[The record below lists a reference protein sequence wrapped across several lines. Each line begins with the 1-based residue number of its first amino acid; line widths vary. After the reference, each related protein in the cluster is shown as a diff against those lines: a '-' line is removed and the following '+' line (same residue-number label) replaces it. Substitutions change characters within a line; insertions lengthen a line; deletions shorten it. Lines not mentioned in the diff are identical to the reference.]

1 MTVTVFVIAISVV
14 KEIKELRADDG
25 AQVRGVTSFL
35 DELYILYGRRTD
47 QIDVYSNTDFTFS
60 YHISVPGLSAKGIED
75 FTSCNVLQM
84 FCFRICRFLFI
95 ADSDNRCLHTVTG
108 GITSI
113 NCWSAIKWSL
123 PDKPYGIAAI
133 LGVGIGLR
141 VLVACYSEGSL
152 KQKLIVLDEDGKRI
166 REINVVLPFI
176 NSFSH
181 VRLRVATGKFVVCYR
196 RCCCARGETIAL
208 VDCSGKVTHSYG
220 DDGSWWL
227 PFVGSKTPVLREP
240 CDLAV
245 DDDGFVFVADNDQHR
260 VLLLDPTLQFV
271 RFIATR
277 SRPRW
282 LHFDETYRRLL
293 VGHDS
298 NTVTILQI
306 PSRQHSYYYGLFTFY
321 EFDGH

>member
-1 MTVTVFVIAISVV
+1 
-14 KEIKELRADDG
+14 
-25 AQVRGVTSFL
+25 VTSFL
-35 DELYILYGRRTD
+35 DEIYILYGRRTD

-60 YHISVPGLSAKGIED
+60 YHISVPGLSAKGIQD

-95 ADSDNRCLHTVTG
+95 ADSDNRCLHTIIG

-113 NCWSAIKWSL
+113 NCWSAIQWSL

-152 KQKLIVLDEDGKRI
+152 KQKLIVLGEDGKRI

-181 VRLRVATGKFVVCYR
+181 FRLRAATGMFVVCYR
-196 RCCCARGETIAL
+196 RCCCAPGETISL
-208 VDCSGKVTHSYG
+208 VDCGSGKVTHSYG
-220 DDGSWWL
+220 DRWLDWL

-240 CDLAV
+240 CHLAV
-245 DDDGFVFVADNDQHR
+245 ENDGFVFVADNDQHR
-260 VLLLDPTLQFV
+260 LLLLDPTLQFI
-271 RFIATR
+271 RFIPTK

-282 LHFDETYRRLL
+282 LHIDDNKRRLL

-298 NTVTILQI
+298 NTVTVLQL
-306 PSRQHSYYYGLFTFY
+306 PSRQRSYYYGLFTFY
-321 EFDGH
+321 EFNAH